1 MWTAVLTYSCNN
13 SSLYYTCKFQR
24 LTAHFLEISCIQ
36 CLTRKPTKTDN
47 FHLNPLLFKDIDVP
61 KETWFWIQPEEEDK
75 KDEEDKE
82 DECTSSD
89 LSVSSSTEL
98 IAQSEL
104 IFLETVCMY
113 VYIHV

>member
-1 MWTAVLTYSCNN
+1 MQVLNGN
-13 SSLYYTCKFQR
+13 SSLPRNQFYPASYK
-24 LTAHFLEISCIQ
+24 
-36 CLTRKPTKTDN
+36 KTYKVN

-61 KETWFWIQPEEEDK
+61 KETWFWIEPEEEDK

-98 IAQSEL
+98 IAQFRIKL
-104 IFLETVCMY
+104 NIP
-113 VYIHV
+113 